1 MDVGTLKFYFSTEA
15 VDLSYIRQEPFAER
29 RAGELV
35 VNSDIT
41 RGYYSPGQVR
51 RSAWGTVEI
60 QIIQKDKIVR
70 RGNE

>member
-15 VDLSYIRQEPFAER
+15 VDLSYMRQEPFPEL
-29 RAGELV
+29 RAGGV
-35 VNSDIT
+35 VGNSDIT

-60 QIIQKDKIVR
+60 WIIQKDKR
-70 RGNE
+70 